1 MPAGPVGA
9 RLVMEELLRRGFDV
23 RLADRA
29 TRKYDVLVGPG
40 SPPKPLDVRVVHVG
54 PWYVRSSHFAGA
66 GANQVTVF
74 VLLGLEK
81 EPNCARFFVTRNSD
95 LEASLRQPPHWQEF
109 ASIDIEAVKEY
120 EDNWEILKT

>member
-1 MPAGPVGA
+1 VGA
-9 RLVMEELLRRGFDV
+9 RVVMDELLRRGFNA
-23 RLADRA
+23 RLADGA
-29 TRKYDVLVGPG
+29 TKKYDVLIGPG
-40 SPPKPLDVRVVHVG
+40 SPPKPVHVRAVHVG
-54 PWYVRSSHFAGA
+54 PWYVRNSHFVGA

-109 ASIDIEAVKEY
+109 GLIDIEAVKEY